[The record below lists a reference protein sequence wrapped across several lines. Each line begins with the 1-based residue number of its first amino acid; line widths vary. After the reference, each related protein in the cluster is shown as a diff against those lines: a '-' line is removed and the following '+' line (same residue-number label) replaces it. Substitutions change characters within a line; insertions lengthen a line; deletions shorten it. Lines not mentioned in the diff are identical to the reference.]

1 MSSDEFGQ
9 NAECCRSVRSFKTYF
24 SSTFQSETCNLI
36 IPELELEMGS
46 HALGGKFTTLEG
58 LLKNVQDQIE
68 QNPFYCGALASGDSA
83 IDEDKQR
90 FSTFKE
96 RLNQMIEGEDLPFT
110 VILDDPCG
118 NSYLQVTTLATNQL
132 YPQVGG

>member
-9 NAECCRSVRSFKTYF
+9 NAECCRSVRSFRTYF

-68 QNPFYCGALASGDSA
+68 QNPFYCGSLATGDSA
-83 IDEDKQR
+83 SDDEKQR
-90 FSTFKE
+90 LVSFKE
-96 RLNQMIEGEDLPFT
+96 RLNKMFEGEDLPFT
-110 VILDDPCG
+110 VILDDPAG
-118 NSYLQVTTLATNQL
+118 NSYLQVTTVILNSII
-132 YPQVGG
+132 VIC

>member
-1 MSSDEFGQ
+1 M
-9 NAECCRSVRSFKTYF
+9 
-24 SSTFQSETCNLI
+24 
-36 IPELELEMGS
+36 EMGS